1 MAKQNSHEEII
12 QRFEKMII
20 TGKNYFFDLNE
31 FLEIIDHYI
40 FIGNYTLAWKAIHKA
55 DKQYQGN
62 FDIDLFK
69 AEILALENKYDE
81 ALDLLEILQERVKD
95 NVEVYLLEADIYS
108 RTNQHHKAIKT
119 LQKAL
124 KINKKDTE
132 ILDLLTIEFLYLDD
146 YENALKASLLS
157 LKYDPE
163 NQAALYNAVSC
174 YDYLNLIDQSIK
186 FLENYVN
193 RMPMSEIGWSL
204 LAKKYI
210 EQKEYIKALKALD
223 FAIAIDDKFLG
234 AYYDKA
240 HVLTHLGNYSEAIK
254 YYKITLGI
262 SDPTPFAFYHIAKNY
277 EMDGQN
283 EQAIQFYQKAIH
295 EDPGHYKSWL
305 SLINILEKEGKIKE
319 ALKNSEK
326 AIRTAPT
333 QELYEKYAKLLF
345 QVDKIDE
352 TIKALEMSLKM
363 GVLKIPT
370 VLMLADLYKLKG
382 EKEKFRSLLLEARKQ
397 YPDSKEIQNK
407 MSGN

>member
-1 MAKQNSHEEII
+1 MAGQNSPDEII
-12 QRFEKMII
+12 QRFEKMIV
-20 TGKNYFFDLNE
+20 TGKNYFFDINE

-40 FIGNYTLAWKAIHKA
+40 FIGNYTLAWKAINKA
-55 DKQYQGN
+55 DDQYPGN
-62 FDIDLFK
+62 QEINLFK
-69 AEILALENKYDE
+69 AEVLALENKYDE
-81 ALDLLEILQERVKD
+81 ALDLLEILQKKI
-95 NVEVYLLEADIYS
+95 NNNIEVFLLKADIYS
-108 RTNQHHKAIKT
+108 RTNQHHKAIKS

-124 KINKKDTE
+124 KINKNDPE
-132 ILDLLTIEFLYLDD
+132 IYDLLTIEFLYLDD
-146 YENALKASLLS
+146 YENALKAALLS
-157 LKYDPE
+157 LKYDPR

-174 YDYLNLIDQSIK
+174 FDYLDLIDQSIK

-210 EQKEYIKALKALD
+210 ELQEYIKALKALD

-240 HVLTHLGNYSEAIK
+240 YVLTKLGNYAEAIK
-254 YYKITLGI
+254 FYKITLGI
-262 SDPTPFAFYHIAKNY
+262 SDPTPFAYYHIAKNY
-277 EMDGQN
+277 ELDNQP

-305 SLINILEKEGKIKE
+305 GLINILEKEGKIKE
-319 ALKNSEK
+319 ALEKNEK
-326 AIRTAPT
+326 AIQTAPT

-345 QVDKIDE
+345 QLDKIDE

-363 GVLKIPT
+363 GVLKIPI

>member
-1 MAKQNSHEEII
+1 MAKQNSHDEII

-40 FIGNYTLAWKAIHKA
+40 FVGNYTLAWKAINKA
-55 DKQYQGN
+55 DDQYPENQE
-62 FDIDLFK
+62 ITLFK
-69 AEILALENKYDE
+69 AEVLALENKYDE
-81 ALDLLEILQERVKD
+81 ALELLETMQKKIK
-95 NVEVYLLEADIYS
+95 NNIEVFLLEADIFS
-108 RTNQHHKAIKT
+108 RTNQHQKAIKS

-124 KINKKDTE
+124 KINKNDPE
-132 ILDLLTIEFLYLDD
+132 IYDLLTIEFLYLDN
-146 YENALKASLLS
+146 YENALKAALLS

-163 NQAALYNAVSC
+163 NQAAIYNAVSC
-174 YDYLNLIDQSIK
+174 YDYLDLTDQSIK
-186 FLENYVN
+186 FLENYVD

-210 EQKEYIKALKALD
+210 EHQEYIKALKALD

-240 HVLTHLGNYSEAIK
+240 HVLTKLGNYTEAIK
-254 YYKITLGI
+254 FYKITLGI
-262 SDPTPFAFYHIAKNY
+262 SDPTPFAYYHIAKNF
-277 EMDGQN
+277 ELDNQP
-283 EQAIQFYQKAIH
+283 EQAIKFYQKAIH
-295 EDPGHYKSWL
+295 EDPGHYKSWFR
-305 SLINILEKEGKIKE
+305 LINILAKEGKIKE

-326 AIRTAPT
+326 AVQTIPT
-333 QELYEKYAKLLF
+333 QELYEQYAQLLY
-345 QVDKIDE
+345 QTDQIDK

-363 GVLKIPT
+363 GPLKIPI
-370 VLMLADLYKLKG
+370 VLMLADLYQFTG
-382 EKEKFRSLLLEARKQ
+382 DKEKFRSLLLEARKQ